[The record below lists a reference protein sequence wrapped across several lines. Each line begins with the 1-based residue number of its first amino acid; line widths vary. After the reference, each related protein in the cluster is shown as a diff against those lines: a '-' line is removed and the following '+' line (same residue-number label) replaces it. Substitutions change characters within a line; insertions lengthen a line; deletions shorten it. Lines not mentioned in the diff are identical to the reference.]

1 MNEFELF
8 NPYGLLWMVHVIS
21 IHRPVS
27 VHAFKT
33 SGEAKKFINEIKL
46 SHLN

>member
-1 MNEFELF
+1 MSEFELF
-8 NPYGLLWMVHVIS
+8 QDYGLLWMVHVIS
-21 IHRPVS
+21 IHRPIS